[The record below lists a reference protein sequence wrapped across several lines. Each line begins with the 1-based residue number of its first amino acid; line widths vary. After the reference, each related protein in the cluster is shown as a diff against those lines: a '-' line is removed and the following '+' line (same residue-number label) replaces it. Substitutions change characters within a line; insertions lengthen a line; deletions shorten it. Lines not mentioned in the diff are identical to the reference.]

1 MAKQSFNQ
9 SVEDEIS
16 LRDVIDFLIQS
27 WRIISISG
35 VAGGLFAAA
44 YTFTEHPNYHATA
57 AIQVAKVLGADV
69 EASDLLLEKIKLPTY
84 YSVTSYSACGLMAEP
99 EPGVVIVKNI
109 TANLSKNQQIVNIS
123 YKADSRDGAHNCLE
137 GIVNDIRDN
146 QNNLARSI
154 FKVEEN
160 KLIKLK
166 KKFDALENTQ
176 KTRLN
181 KISGLT
187 SADSISSAVLFHLTY
202 LSAEAEINN
211 LRTEVNNLKI
221 SLEEPEI
228 KETFFVAPIHVSKE
242 NIFLKRGRFIAS
254 GLMLGLTLGLL
265 FMIGKRSWHTYKL
278 CNQD

>member
-1 MAKQSFNQ
+1 MAKQSFNH

-16 LRDVIDFLIQS
+16 LRDVINFLIQS

-35 VAGGLFAAA
+35 VAGGLFATA

-99 EPGVVIVKNI
+99 EPGVVIVENV

-123 YKADSRDGAHNCLE
+123 YKADSRDGAHKCLG

-166 KKFDALENTQ
+166 KKLDALENTQ
-176 KTRLN
+176 KTRFN
-181 KISGLT
+181 KISELT
-187 SADSISSAVLFHLTY
+187 SADSISSVVLFYLTN

-211 LRTEVNNLKI
+211 LWTKVNNLEI
-221 SLEEPEI
+221 SLAESEI
-228 KETFFVAPIHVSKE
+228 KETFFIAPIHVSKE
-242 NIFLKRGRFIAS
+242 KIFLKRGRFMAS
-254 GLMLGLTLGLL
+254 GLILGLTLGLL